1 MNEKRRAPESKAAK
15 AERIKTDLLELCRD
29 FIEEQ
34 GITCAEAVHQSDR
47 VIENAYE
54 FIGQI
59 CELVGY
65 HEDPDE

>member
-1 MNEKRRAPESKAAK
+1 MSEKRRARESKAAK
-15 AERIKTDLLELCRD
+15 AERIKTELLELCRD

-34 GITCAEAVHQSDR
+34 RITCAETVHQTDR

-54 FIGQI
+54 FIGQV

-65 HEDPDE
+65 HKDPDE